1 MEEVPISI
9 VLSIFYGLEVHLFNI
24 QVVISL
30 TVILILIIFSAFISG
45 SEVAFFSLSPK
56 DIEEIGK
63 DRKQIEILQLLEDP
77 NRLLATILIA
87 NNFINVAI
95 VILSAFLT
103 SVAITFPPNSSL
115 EFVFQVVIITTLL
128 VLFGEIT
135 PKVYANNNAKKF
147 SLMMVRSLKVLQKL
161 LSPLSYVLVSTTNSI
176 DKILE
181 QRQKEV
187 SVEEIS
193 KALDLTEKE
202 SKEEER
208 RIFRSIVRF
217 GNTDVKEIMK
227 SRVDVLAIEQHTSF
241 SNVIQKVISSGFS
254 RIPVYKE
261 QFDSI
266 VGILYIKDLIPFLN
280 ENDKFDWIKLCRP
293 AYYVPETKMINVL
306 LKEFQLKKN
315 HIAIVVDE
323 YGGTSGIV
331 TLEDVLEEIV
341 GEINDEFDSDDNIYS
356 KIDKNNYI
364 FEGKISLID
373 FLKIVKGKNNYF
385 DEIKGESDS
394 LAGLVLEVEG
404 KILKI
409 GETCKIPPYTILV
422 ESADSKKIK
431 RLKVTINEA

>member
-9 VLSIFYGLEVHLFNI
+9 VLSIFQGLEVHLFNF
-24 QVVISL
+24 QVLIL
-30 TVILILIIFSAFISG
+30 LIVILMLIIFSAFISG
-45 SEVAFFSLSPK
+45 SEVAFFSLSPT

-95 VILSAFLT
+95 VIFSAFLT
-103 SVAITFPPNSSL
+103 SVAITFPDNSSL
-115 EFVFQVVIITTLL
+115 EFIFQIVIITTLL

-147 SLMMVRSLKVLQKL
+147 SLMMVRSLKILKKL
-161 LSPLSYVLVSTTNSI
+161 LSPLSYVLVSTTNFI
-176 DKILE
+176 DKRLE

-202 SKEEER
+202 SKEDER
-208 RIFRSIVRF
+208 RILRSIVRF
-217 GNTDVKEIMK
+217 GNTDVKEIMR
-227 SRVDVLAIEQHTSF
+227 SRLDVLAIEQKTSF
-241 SNVIQKVISSGFS
+241 TKVIQKVISSGFS

-280 ENDKFDWIKLCRP
+280 ENNKFDWIKLCRP
-293 AYYVPETKMINVL
+293 AYYVPETKMINAL

-341 GEINDEFDSDDNIYS
+341 GEINDEFDSDDNVYS

-373 FLKIVKGKNNYF
+373 FLKIVKGQNNYF

-404 KILKI
+404 RILKI
-409 GETCKIPPYTILV
+409 GEICKIHPYTMLV

-431 RLKVTINEA
+431 RLKVTINEP

>member
-1 MEEVPISI
+1 MSI
-9 VLSIFYGLEVHLFNI
+9 FLSIFQGLEVHLFNI
-24 QVVISL
+24 QVLISL
-30 TVILILIIFSAFISG
+30 IVILILIIFSAFISG
-45 SEVAFFSLSPK
+45 SEVAFFSLSSA
-56 DIEEIGK
+56 DIEEIRK
-63 DRKQIEILQLLEDP
+63 DKKQIEILQLLEDP

-103 SVAITFPPNSSL
+103 SIAITFPDNSSL
-115 EFVFQVVIITTLL
+115 EFIFQIIIITTLL
-128 VLFGEIT
+128 LLFGEIT

-147 SLMMVRSLKVLQKL
+147 SLMMVRSLKILRKL

-176 DKILE
+176 DKRLE

-193 KALDLTEKE
+193 KALDLTEKA

-208 RIFRSIVRF
+208 RILRSIVRF
-217 GNTDVKEIMK
+217 GNTDVKEIMR
-227 SRVDVLAIEQHTSF
+227 SRVDVLAIEQQTSF
-241 SNVIQKVISSGFS
+241 TNVIQKVISSGFS

-280 ENDKFDWIKLCRP
+280 ENDKFDWINLCRP
-293 AYYVPETKMINVL
+293 AYYVPETKMINAL

-341 GEINDEFDSDDNIYS
+341 GEINDEFDSDDNVYS

-373 FLKIVKGKNNYF
+373 FLKIVKGENNYF

-404 KILKI
+404 RILKI
-409 GETCKIPPYTILV
+409 GEVCEIPPYTILV

-431 RLKVTINEA
+431 RLKVTINEL

>member
-227 SRVDVLAIEQHTSF
+227 SRVDVLAIEQRTSF